1 MAAALCAPEV
11 LKALEEEEEAARKRL
26 ADAPAGPRKQ
36 RQLPLPAT
44 WHPEYGSWMVEAT
57 PGRPYANEAGDLLD
71 VEANMLLRRAR
82 IAAAC
87 PPGVVP
93 MSLVAFPL
101 LGAGATT
108 DPPLPPGGPYSLSTY
123 LPDAA
128 PSPHPR
134 FG

>member
-1 MAAALCAPEV
+1 MLVAAALCAPEV
-11 LKALEEEEEAARKRL
+11 LSALEAEEAAARSLSL
-26 ADAPAGPRKQ
+26 AGKAPRMM
-36 RQLPLPAT
+36 PLPAT

-82 IAAAC
+82 IASAC

-93 MSLVAFPL
+93 MSLVAFPM

-123 LPDAA
+123 ITDAA